1 MRKVAIVSAAS
12 RQEEKM
18 LDNEVEMMVPL
29 ISEVREET
37 GLDQTEI
44 GFTCSGSSDFLA
56 GQAFSFVMTLDAV
69 GPVPLF
75 QKAMSKWMGH
85 GRFMKHGLNSKWEL

>member
-29 ISEVREET
+29 ISEVRKET

-69 GPVPLF
+69 GPVPYF
-75 QKAMSKWMGH
+75 RKPCRNGWGMGA
-85 GRFMKHGLNSKWEL
+85 L

>member
-1 MRKVAIVSAAS
+1 MRDVALVAAAT
-12 RQEEKM
+12 RQEPAM
-18 LDNEVEMMVPL
+18 LDTEPELMIPL
-29 ISEVREET
+29 IAAVRDEV

-69 GPVPLF
+69 GAVPPISESHVEMDG
-75 QKAMSKWMGH
+75 AWA
-85 GRFMKHGLNSKWEL
+85 E

>member
-29 ISEVREET
+29 ISEVRKETDCNYPSKRMLNT
-37 GLDQTEI
+37 GLHLEKDIFHQIHHTKYMHI
-44 GFTCSGSSDFLA
+44 
-56 GQAFSFVMTLDAV
+56 SFWTY
-69 GPVPLF
+69 
-75 QKAMSKWMGH
+75 K
-85 GRFMKHGLNSKWEL
+85 NTYI

>member
-1 MRKVAIVSAAS
+1 MRKVAIVSASS

-29 ISEVREET
+29 ISEVREAT

-44 GFTCSGSSDFLA
+44 GFTCSGICL
-56 GQAFSFVMTLDAV
+56 
-69 GPVPLF
+69 
-75 QKAMSKWMGH
+75 
-85 GRFMKHGLNSKWEL
+85 

>member
-1 MRKVAIVSAAS
+1 MKRPGFEVGTCGGEKDPMRKVAIVSAAS

-29 ISEVREET
+29 ISVVRKET

-44 GFTCSGSSDFLA
+44 GFT
-56 GQAFSFVMTLDAV
+56 
-69 GPVPLF
+69 
-75 QKAMSKWMGH
+75 
-85 GRFMKHGLNSKWEL
+85 